1 MLNSIRALTIDLDDT
16 LWDVAPVIRRAE
28 EKLGEWLADRYP
40 RIPQRFKPADMLT
53 LRQKIV
59 SANPEQAHDFR
70 FLRRAVMREMA
81 LAAGYAETLA
91 DEAFEVFDRH
101 RNEVEFFADVLPAL
115 EHLHPRY
122 RLVAVTNGN
131 ADLHRIGVG
140 HLFHGIVTAVTAGAA
155 KPHPQIF
162 AQAMEHARSEPAEV
176 LHVGDHPDHDIEG
189 ARRAGMLT
197 VWVNR
202 KAEPWPDELEPPH
215 AEVPDFD
222 ALLDLLGT
230 D

>member
-1 MLNSIRALTIDLDDT
+1 MLQSIRALTIDLDDT
-16 LWDVAPVIRRAE
+16 LWDVTPVIRRAE
-28 EKLGEWLADRYP
+28 RKLGEWLTEKYP
-40 RIPQRFKPADMLT
+40 RIPERYTPADMMA
-53 LRQKIV
+53 LRRKV
-59 SANPEQAHDFR
+59 VAENPQQAHDFR
-70 FLRRAVMREMA
+70 FLRRAVMGEMA
-81 LAAGYAETLA
+81 RTVGYADTLA
-91 DEAFEVFDRH
+91 EEAFAVFDRY

-115 EHLHPRY
+115 ERLHPRY

-140 HLFHGIVTAVTAGAA
+140 HLFHGIVTAVSAGAP

-202 KAEPWPDELEPPH
+202 RGEEWPETLEPPH

-222 ALLDLLGT
+222 ALLDLLETG
-230 D
+230 

>member
-1 MLNSIRALTIDLDDT
+1 MLSNIRALTIDLDDT

-28 EKLGEWLADRYP
+28 RKLGEWLREHYP
-40 RIPQRFKPADMLT
+40 RIPECFAPGDMMALRDEVVAAHPQR
-53 LRQKIV
+53 
-59 SANPEQAHDFR
+59 AHDFR

-81 LAAGYAETLA
+81 RRVGYPESMA
-91 DEAFEVFDRH
+91 DEAFDIFDRH

-115 EHLHPRY
+115 RHLAGRY

-131 ADLHRIGVG
+131 ADLHRIGVA
-140 HLFHGIVTAVTAGAA
+140 HLFDGIVTAVSAGAP
-155 KPHPQIF
+155 KPDRRIF
-162 AQAMEHARSEPAEV
+162 DHAMEHAGGDPADV

-197 VWVNR
+197 AWVNR
-202 KAEPWPDELEPPH
+202 RGEAWPEALQPPH
-215 AEVPDFD
+215 AVVEDFH
-222 ALLDLLGT
+222 ALLHLLKA